1 MLSRNSWRKLP
12 QNGVL
17 FVLLATFWGTSFVA
31 IEVGLHYFPPLLFA
45 GLRYAVAG
53 AVVLAYA
60 VATADRWLPRTRA
73 ELLEVAITGALIIG
87 AYHGLLYLGELRV
100 SGAVAAILVSLSP
113 IMTAVFGGALLPSE
127 RIEPTS
133 AVGFGLGFLGVLV
146 VANPSA
152 AGVVGIDPLG
162 LTLIL
167 LGGATFAL
175 GAVLTQPLPSE
186 LPLPAL
192 GGWAMLV
199 GAALLLVVAAGRGE
213 SAAAIQWT
221 TTAVGSLVYLTVVSG
236 VVAFLLYFALLDRIG
251 PVELH
256 LVGYVEPVVAALVS
270 WILLGTVVDAA
281 TAAGF
286 AVVVAGFV
294 LVKFQTVRDHVPVPS
309 LRQSV
314 RAARERL

>member
-1 MLSRNSWRKLP
+1 MWRNSWRKLP
-12 QNGVL
+12 LNGVL
-17 FVLLATFWGTSFVA
+17 FGILAIFWGTSFVA

-60 VATADRWLPRTRA
+60 VATTDQWLPRTRA

-113 IMTAVFGGALLPSE
+113 IMTAVFGGLILPSE
-127 RIEPTS
+127 RIELTS
-133 AVGFGLGFLGVLV
+133 AVGFVLGFLGVLV

-175 GAVLTQPLPSE
+175 GAVLTQPLSSE

-251 PVELH
+251 PVEVH

-270 WILLGTVVDAA
+270 WALLGTVVDAT

-286 AVVVAGFV
+286 AVVFAGFV
-294 LVKFQTVRDHVPVPS
+294 LVKSGAVREHVTVPS
-309 LRQSV
+309 LRGSV